1 MLKEHYFLAR
11 MPKDVQDIIRKCA
24 TCQPAK
30 SHSLLQGLY
39 TWLPV
44 PQGPLTDVCMDFV
57 LDLPRTQMGKDL
69 VFLVRDKFSE
79 MAHFI
84 ACTKTND
91 AV

>member
-1 MLKEHYFLAR
+1 MLKEHYFFVG
-11 MPKDVQDIIRKCA
+11 MPKDVQDIIRKYA
-24 TCQPAK
+24 TCQAAK
-30 SHSLLQGLY
+30 SHWPLQGLF
-39 TWLPV
+39 TWLSV

-69 VFLVRDKFSE
+69 VFLVGDKFSK